1 MLDKLERQV
10 EELKKLR
17 NSKASASQS
26 MFEGEAS
33 IPLQPSNRVSKLN
46 EKPRP

>member
-1 MLDKLERQV
+1 MLEKLERQV

-17 NSKASASQS
+17 NSKASQS

-46 EKPRP
+46 DKPRP